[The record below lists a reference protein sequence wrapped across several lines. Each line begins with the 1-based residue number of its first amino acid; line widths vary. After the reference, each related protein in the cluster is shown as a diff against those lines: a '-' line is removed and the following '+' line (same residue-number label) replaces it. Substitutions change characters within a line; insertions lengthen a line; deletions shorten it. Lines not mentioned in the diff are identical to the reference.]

1 MAQFDFYALDND
13 AFLMDVQSSLM
24 DMLTT
29 RMAVPLLPVEKA
41 PKPATRL
48 NPIFL
53 IKDRRYVMVTQFMA
67 AVPLSELKAKAG
79 SLAHEHHV
87 IKPAIDMVF
96 DGV

>member
-1 MAQFDFYALDND
+1 MAQFDFYPLDDD
-13 AFLMDVQSSLM
+13 AFIMDVQSSLM

-29 RMAVPLLPVEKA
+29 RMAVPLLPLDKS

-48 NPIFL
+48 NPVFL
-53 IKDRRYVMVTQFMA
+53 IGGRRYVMVTQFIA
-67 AVPLSELKAKAG
+67 AVPLGELKVKTG